1 VLLVTKKNSNL
12 VFYAILMMIL
22 IIITITIV
30 NNKNEIIKK
39 NRLIL
44 KIAIPL
50 KMSMRSTAIDNNKQ
64 LCVDERAREKN
75 FKE

>member
-1 VLLVTKKNSNL
+1 
-12 VFYAILMMIL
+12 MMIL
-22 IIITITIV
+22 IIITITKV

-64 LCVDERAREKN
+64 QLCVDERAREKN